1 MYPNLTLCFSC
12 CLWLCCCRPA
22 GFCELGISWQ
32 SLENEGMRE
41 VLDMPKGL
49 TGVYITKTEP
59 LFDASRWVRSPD
71 GRQVFAGRV
80 LIFAADAFLVSCG
93 LLMADGA

>member
-1 MYPNLTLCFSC
+1 M
-12 CLWLCCCRPA
+12 RRA

-41 VLDMPKGL
+41 VLEMPKGL

-59 LFDASRWVRSPD
+59 LFDASR
-71 GRQVFAGRV
+71 
-80 LIFAADAFLVSCG
+80 
-93 LLMADGA
+93 